1 MRRNPKSP
9 SSLAVTALAMSGG
22 SMLRESFQRYTADVC
37 KTEEQRI
44 HTHKTLQ
51 KRGYIKATTHYRL
64 TDKGMKLAEQ
74 IAELATKA

>member
-9 SSLAVTALAMSGG
+9 SSLAVTALALSGG

-37 KTEEQRI
+37 KTEEQRV

-74 IAELATKA
+74 IAALATKA